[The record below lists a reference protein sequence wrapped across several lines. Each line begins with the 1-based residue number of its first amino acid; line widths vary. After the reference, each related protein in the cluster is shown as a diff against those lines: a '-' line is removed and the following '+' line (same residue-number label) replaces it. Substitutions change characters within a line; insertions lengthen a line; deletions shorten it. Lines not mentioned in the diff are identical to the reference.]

1 MKKYHLFKINI
12 TKLNIISTLILF
24 LTIIFT
30 YLLFPSSMKDII
42 LLFDDINMCIL
53 LLPLMILYFS
63 LHELLHALGYIING
77 ANPKKITFGM
87 ELEKSV
93 FYCLCKD
100 DVTRTNILF
109 SLMYPLF
116 FIGVVTY
123 TIGII
128 FNYPLLL
135 LLSIL
140 NISGAAGDIM
150 YFLFIIKLDKDIL
163 FSELDDGTSF
173 AIISKNDP
181 SKINHYG
188 LDYIGVV
195 DSIPRNDFKRLKI
208 SKLSL
213 VVLIISIIAIVFG
226 LFM

>member
-1 MKKYHLFKINI
+1 MNKYHLFKINI
-12 TKLNIISTLILF
+12 TKLNIISILILVF
-24 LTIIFT
+24 TIIFT

-42 LLFDDINMCIL
+42 LLFDDIRMCIL
-53 LLPLMILYFS
+53 LLPLMIFYFS
-63 LHELLHALGYIING
+63 LHELFHALGYIING

-100 DVTRTNILF
+100 NVTRTNILF

-116 FIGVVTY
+116 FIGIVTY
-123 TIGII
+123 ILGII
-128 FNYPLLL
+128 FNSPMLT

-140 NISGAAGDIM
+140 NISGASGDIL
-150 YFLFIIKLDKDIL
+150 YFLFIIRLDKDIL

-173 AIISKNDP
+173 AIISKKDP
-181 SKINHYG
+181 SKYNHYG
-188 LDYIGVV
+188 LDYVGVV
-195 DSIPRNDFKRLKI
+195 DSIPRNDFKILKI

-226 LFM
+226 MFI

>member
-1 MKKYHLFKINI
+1 MNKYHLFKINI
-12 TKLNIISTLILF
+12 TKLNIISILILVF
-24 LTIIFT
+24 TIIFT
-30 YLLFPSSMKDII
+30 YLLFPSMLKDMI
-42 LLFDDINMCIL
+42 LLFDDIRMCIL
-53 LLPLMILYFS
+53 LLPLMIFYFS
-63 LHELLHALGYIING
+63 LHELFHALGYIING

-100 DVTRTNILF
+100 DVDRRNILF

-128 FNYPLLL
+128 FNYPLLT

-140 NISGAAGDIM
+140 NISGASGDIM

-173 AIISKNDP
+173 AIISKKDP
-181 SKINHYG
+181 SKYNHYG
-188 LDYIGVV
+188 LDYVGVV
-195 DSIPRNDFKRLKI
+195 DSIPRKDFKRLKI